1 MAVSYD
7 DSILGTIRKLIGGE
21 ENGDAFDKDLI
32 VNINSSFNIL
42 QQLGVGPVEG
52 FAIEDEDAKWSDFVG
67 ENRFN
72 LVREYLYLRARL
84 IFDPPVGSVLT
95 AIQEQIKE
103 DEWRLREEQE
113 VIW

>member
-1 MAVSYD
+1 MAVNYD
-7 DSILGTIRKLIGGE
+7 ESILGTIRKLVGGE
-21 ENGDAFDKDLI
+21 ENSTAFDKDLI
-32 VNINSSFNIL
+32 ININSSFNIL

-52 FAIEDEDAKWSDFVG
+52 FAIENEESKWSDFVD

-72 LVREYLYLRARL
+72 LCREYIYLRARL

-113 VIW
+113 VNW

>member
-1 MAVSYD
+1 MPVSYD
-7 DSILGTIRKLIGGE
+7 DSILGTIRKLVGGE

-52 FAIEDEDAKWSDFVG
+52 YAIEDENAKWSDFVD

-72 LVREYLYLRARL
+72 LVREYIYLRARL
-84 IFDPPVGSVLT
+84 VFDPPVGSVLE
-95 AIQEQIKE
+95 AYKEQIKE

-113 VIW
+113 VNW